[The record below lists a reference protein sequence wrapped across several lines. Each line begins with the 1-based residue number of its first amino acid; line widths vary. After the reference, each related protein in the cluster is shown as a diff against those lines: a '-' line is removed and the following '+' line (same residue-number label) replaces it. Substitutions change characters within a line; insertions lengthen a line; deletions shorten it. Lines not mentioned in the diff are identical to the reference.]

1 MDLLSTGSSHLDQ
14 FLHGGIRP
22 GMITNILG
30 ESGSGKSQFC
40 FTICANLLKK
50 NENVDIIFIDTAGT
64 FRPERIFEIIGG
76 DYSDKILN
84 NIKYFRPYSIKH
96 QFDAIKK
103 INEIK
108 PKLVIIDTITSI
120 ISVESKNIARHLILM
135 KFIHELAHLAINN
148 NCAIITTNM
157 VRNIFYSNNNINT
170 SNNKIITQREENQ
183 REENQKEIKLHRE
196 FMEKSTSLSIHIKL
210 KFEILSISNNI
221 YKASFLQPLIND
233 SILFRIAKNGV
244 I

>member
-14 FLHGGIRP
+14 FLRGGIRP

-170 SNNKIITQREENQ
+170 SNNKIINQ

>member
-1 MDLLSTGSSHLDQ
+1 LDLLSTGSSHLDQ
-14 FLHGGIRP
+14 FLHGGIRT

-50 NENVDIIFIDTAGT
+50 NENFNIIFIDTSGT
-64 FRPERIFEIIGG
+64 FRPERILEIIEGH
-76 DYSDKILN
+76 YSDKILN

-148 NCAIITTNM
+148 NCAILTTNM
-157 VRNIFYSNNNINT
+157 VRNILYSKNNNNT
-170 SNNKIITQREENQ
+170 ANNKSINQIKENL
-183 REENQKEIKLHRE
+183 KEIKLQRE
-196 FMEKSTSLSIHIKL
+196 FMEKSTSLSVHIKL

-221 YKASFLQPLIND
+221 YKASFLQPLTND
-233 SILFRIAKNGV
+233 SISFKITKNGV

>member
-1 MDLLSTGSSHLDQ
+1 MELLSTGSSHLDH
-14 FLHGGIRP
+14 FLYGGIRT
-22 GMITNILG
+22 GMLTNILG

-50 NENVDIIFIDTAGT
+50 SESANIIFIDTSGT
-64 FRPERIFEIIGG
+64 FRPERIFEIIEGS
-76 DYSDKILN
+76 YSDKILN

-108 PKLVIIDTITSI
+108 PKLVIIDTVTSI

-135 KFIHELAHLAINN
+135 KFLHELAHLAINN
-148 NCAIITTNM
+148 NCAIVTTNM
-157 VRNIFYSNNNINT
+157 VRNIFYSNNNNNN
-170 SNNKIITQREENQ
+170 SNNKIINQ
-183 REENQKEIKLHRE
+183 REENQKEIKMQRE
-196 FMEKSTSLSIHIKL
+196 FMEKSASLSVHIKL

-233 SILFRIAKNGV
+233 SILFRITKKGT